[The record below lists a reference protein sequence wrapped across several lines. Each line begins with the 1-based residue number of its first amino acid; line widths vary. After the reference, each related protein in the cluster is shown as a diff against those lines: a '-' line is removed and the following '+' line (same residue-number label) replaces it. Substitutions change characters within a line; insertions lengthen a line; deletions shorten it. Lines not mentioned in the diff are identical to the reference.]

1 MDALVYRWRKPYSF
15 ITIRDSSTYIGAL
28 HPQCITYKKK
38 RTRGD
43 GPTTKKNT
51 GGGRTNKMEYVQGAT
66 YKNIIHER
74 GQYKRYNTC
83 MEGAQKSIFLMHKVL
98 YVSDFCYLSLS
109 YSGLLTSR
117 DFGYIFLWTNQINE
131 SDSSKIKHKYTYNAS
146 GIQRFHYFFKNK
158 MVDY

>member
-1 MDALVYRWRKPYSF
+1 MDALVYRWRNTYSF
-15 ITIRDSSTYIGAL
+15 ITTRDSSTCTYISAL
-28 HPQCITYKKK
+28 HPQCITCKKKK

-51 GGGRTNKMEYVQGAT
+51 GGGRTYKIEYVQGAT

-98 YVSDFCYLSLS
+98 YVSDFCYLSLP

-117 DFGYIFLWTNQINE
+117 DFGYIFCGQIKSMNLTVRRLN
-131 SDSSKIKHKYTYNAS
+131 I
-146 GIQRFHYFFKNK
+146 NK
-158 MVDY
+158 RTMYLVYKDFILNY